1 MKRIKNLV
9 INPLK
14 NKYNRIINKT
24 SIDNIEKGKSTLIEN
39 IKSRK
44 KSVIKYIIIFI
55 SFTFILILSYIIIK
69 AINFKNKINSEDKVE
84 YKLEEEDDDENY
96 KPDIK
101 SIYEEENF
109 YYSYQESYNKAK
121 EFIKNNINGL
131 LINTE
136 KVQLSQKPN
145 VSVVIPCYNCSKYI
159 LRAIRSIQNQDF
171 SNFEIIIA
179 NDGSKDDSLTILQQ
193 FQKEENRIRII
204 NNKVNMGTLYTR
216 SIATLSAKGRYI
228 FPMDI
233 DDMFLD
239 QDVFSVITNIAYKG
253 NFDIIIFNS
262 VYTDLK
268 PDVYTAEVGPTYF
281 DRNHKPNLVLFQP
294 DLGYYN
300 IAPSENLEEIYLNDE
315 LLHGKLVKTKVYKK
329 ALNKL
334 GKERYS
340 RFMISGEDNLACNI
354 IYNTAKTAKFIA
366 KYGYLYVNNEESASR
381 KQNNNII
388 VARGPLYVLD
398 ALIDFSLDL
407 PKNKKVLVNYII
419 FLFKKEYL
427 KDVISHEYDN
437 KLFISCLDRIFN
449 CKYISDELKNEIRIR
464 GKNLTFIKYNF
475 YNQFFWKF
483 IK

>member
-39 IKSRK
+39 IKLRK
-44 KSVIKYIIIFI
+44 KSFIKYIIIFI
-55 SFTFILILSYIIIK
+55 SFLFILILSYIIIK
-69 AINFKNKINSEDKVE
+69 AINFKNKINSGHKVE
-84 YKLEEEDDDENY
+84 YKFEEEDEDENY
-96 KPDIK
+96 IPDIK
-101 SIYEEENF
+101 SIYEKENF

-239 QDVFSVITNIAYKG
+239 QDVFSVITNVAYKG
-253 NFDIIIFNS
+253 NFDIVIFNS

-268 PDVYTAEVGPTYF
+268 PDVYTANVGQTYF
-281 DRNHKPNLVLFQP
+281 DFAHKPNLVLFQP
-294 DLGYYN
+294 ELGYYN
-300 IAPSENLEEIYLNDE
+300 IAPSENLEEMYLNDE

-419 FLFKKEYL
+419 ILFKNKYL
-427 KDVISHEYDN
+427 KDVLSGNYDN
-437 KLFISCLDRIFN
+437 KLFNSCLDRIFN

-464 GKNLTFIKYNF
+464 GKNLKFIKYNF
-475 YNQFFWKF
+475 
-483 IK
+483 

>member
-1 MKRIKNLV
+1 M
-9 INPLK
+9 
-14 NKYNRIINKT
+14 
-24 SIDNIEKGKSTLIEN
+24 
-39 IKSRK
+39 
-44 KSVIKYIIIFI
+44 
-55 SFTFILILSYIIIK
+55 FILILSTIIIL
-69 AINFKNKINSEDKVE
+69 AITFIFKNYSKDEKKYKVE
-84 YKLEEEDDDENY
+84 NQEEEEDKDDNY
-96 KPDIK
+96 KPENK

-121 EFIKNNINGL
+121 EFIKNSINGL

-145 VSVVIPCYNCSKYI
+145 VSVVIPCCNCSKYI
-159 LRAIRSIQNQDF
+159 LRAIRSIQNQDL

-193 FQKEENRIRII
+193 LQKEENRIRII

-228 FPMDI
+228 IPLDS

-239 QDVFSVITNIAYKG
+239 KDVFSVITNVAYKG
-253 NFDIIIFNS
+253 NFDIVIFNS

-268 PDVYTAEVGPTYF
+268 PNVYTANVGQTYF
-281 DRNHKPNLVLFQP
+281 DFAHKPNLVLFQP
-294 DLGYYN
+294 ELGYYN
-300 IAPSENLEEIYLNDE
+300 IAPSDTLDKIIINDV
-315 LLHGKLVKTKVYKK
+315 LLHGKLFKTNIYKK

-334 GKERYS
+334 GKEKYS
-340 RFMISGEDNLACNI
+340 RFMVNAEDDIANYI
-354 IYNTAKTAKFIA
+354 IFNTAKSAKFIA
-366 KYGYLYVNNEESASR
+366 KYGYLYINNDETFSKNQKNET
-381 KQNNNII
+381 QNT
-388 VARGPLYVLD
+388 RTLLYVLD
-398 ALIDFSLDL
+398 TLIDFSLDL

>member
-14 NKYNRIINKT
+14 NKYNRIINKST
-24 SIDNIEKGKSTLIEN
+24 IDNIEKGKITLIEN
-39 IKSRK
+39 IKLRK
-44 KSVIKYIIIFI
+44 KSSIKYIIIFI
-55 SFTFILILSYIIIK
+55 SFLFILILSYIIIK

-136 KVQLSQKPN
+136 KVELSQKPN

-300 IAPSENLEEIYLNDE
+300 IAPSENLEEMYLNDE

-419 FLFKKEYL
+419 ILFKNKYL
-427 KDVISHEYDN
+427 KDVLSGNYDN
-437 KLFISCLDRIFN
+437 KLFNSCLDRIFN

-475 YNQFFWKF
+475 
-483 IK
+483 

>member
-44 KSVIKYIIIFI
+44 KSVIKYIIVFI

-101 SIYEEENF
+101 SIYKEENF

-300 IAPSENLEEIYLNDE
+300 IAPSENLEEMYLNDE

-419 FLFKKEYL
+419 ILFKNEYL
-427 KDVISHEYDN
+427 KDVLSGNYDN
-437 KLFISCLDRIFN
+437 KLFNSCLDRIFN

-464 GKNLTFIKYNF
+464 GKNLKFINYNF
-475 YNQFFWKF
+475 
-483 IK
+483 

>member
-14 NKYNRIINKT
+14 NKYNRIINKST
-24 SIDNIEKGKSTLIEN
+24 IDNIEKGKITLIEN
-39 IKSRK
+39 IKLRK
-44 KSVIKYIIIFI
+44 KSFIKYIIIFI
-55 SFTFILILSYIIIK
+55 SFLFILILSYIIIK

-101 SIYEEENF
+101 SIYEKENF

-136 KVQLSQKPN
+136 KVELSQKPN

-300 IAPSENLEEIYLNDE
+300 IAPSENLEEMYLNDE

-419 FLFKKEYL
+419 ILFKNEYL
-427 KDVISHEYDN
+427 KDVLSSNYDN
-437 KLFISCLDRIFN
+437 KLFNSCLDRIFN

-464 GKNLTFIKYNF
+464 GKNLKFIKYNF
-475 YNQFFWKF
+475 
-483 IK
+483 

>member
-39 IKSRK
+39 IKLRK
-44 KSVIKYIIIFI
+44 KSFIKYIIIFI
-55 SFTFILILSYIIIK
+55 SFLFILILSYIIIK

-84 YKLEEEDDDENY
+84 YKLEEEDEDENY

-101 SIYEEENF
+101 SIYEKENF

-193 FQKEENRIRII
+193 LQKEENRIRII

-300 IAPSENLEEIYLNDE
+300 IAPSENLEEMYLNDE

-419 FLFKKEYL
+419 ILFKNEYL
-427 KDVISHEYDN
+427 KDVLSGNYDN
-437 KLFISCLDRIFN
+437 KLFNSCLDRIFN

-475 YNQFFWKF
+475 
-483 IK
+483 

>member
-44 KSVIKYIIIFI
+44 KSFIKYIIIFI
-55 SFTFILILSYIIIK
+55 SFLFILILSYIIIK

-84 YKLEEEDDDENY
+84 YKLEEEDEDENY

-101 SIYEEENF
+101 SIYKEENF

-136 KVQLSQKPN
+136 KVELSQKPN

-300 IAPSENLEEIYLNDE
+300 IAPSENLEEMYLNDE

-419 FLFKKEYL
+419 ILFKNEYL
-427 KDVISHEYDN
+427 KDVLSGNYDN
-437 KLFISCLDRIFN
+437 KLFNSCLDRIFN

-464 GKNLTFIKYNF
+464 GKNLKFIKYNF
-475 YNQFFWKF
+475 
-483 IK
+483 

>member
-44 KSVIKYIIIFI
+44 KSFIKYIIIFI
-55 SFTFILILSYIIIK
+55 SFLFILILSYIIIK

-84 YKLEEEDDDENY
+84 YKLEEEDEDENY

-101 SIYEEENF
+101 SIYEKENF

-300 IAPSENLEEIYLNDE
+300 IAPSENLEEMYLNDE

-419 FLFKKEYL
+419 ILFKNEYL
-427 KDVISHEYDN
+427 KDVLSGNYDN
-437 KLFISCLDRIFN
+437 KLFNSCLDRILN

-464 GKNLTFIKYNF
+464 GKNLKFIKYNF
-475 YNQFFWKF
+475 
-483 IK
+483 

>member
-14 NKYNRIINKT
+14 NKYNRIINKST
-24 SIDNIEKGKSTLIEN
+24 IDNIEKGKSTLIEN

-44 KSVIKYIIIFI
+44 KSFIKYIIIFI
-55 SFTFILILSYIIIK
+55 SFLFILILSYIIIK

-84 YKLEEEDDDENY
+84 YKLEEEDEDENY

-101 SIYEEENF
+101 SIYKEENF

-300 IAPSENLEEIYLNDE
+300 IAPSENLEEMYLNDE
-315 LLHGKLVKTKVYKK
+315 LLHGKLVKTKIYKK

-419 FLFKKEYL
+419 ILFKNEYL
-427 KDVISHEYDN
+427 KDVLSGNYDN
-437 KLFISCLDRIFN
+437 KLFNSCLDRIFN

-464 GKNLTFIKYNF
+464 GKNLKFINYNF
-475 YNQFFWKF
+475 
-483 IK
+483 

>member
-44 KSVIKYIIIFI
+44 KSVIKYIIVFI

-84 YKLEEEDDDENY
+84 YKLEEEDEDENY

-101 SIYEEENF
+101 SIYKEENF

-300 IAPSENLEEIYLNDE
+300 IAPSENLEEMYLNDE

-419 FLFKKEYL
+419 ILFKNEYL
-427 KDVISHEYDN
+427 KDVLSGNYDN
-437 KLFISCLDRIFN
+437 KLFNSCLDRIFN

-475 YNQFFWKF
+475 
-483 IK
+483 

>member
-44 KSVIKYIIIFI
+44 KSVIKYIIVFI

-121 EFIKNNINGL
+121 EFIKNSINGL

-136 KVQLSQKPN
+136 KVELSQKPN
-145 VSVVIPCYNCSKYI
+145 VSVVIPCCNCSKYI

-179 NDGSKDDSLTILQQ
+179 NDGSKDDTLTILQQ
-193 FQKEENRIRII
+193 LQKEENRIRII

-300 IAPSENLEEIYLNDE
+300 IAPSENLEEMYLNDE

-329 ALNKL
+329 A
-334 GKERYS
+334 
-340 RFMISGEDNLACNI
+340 
-354 IYNTAKTAKFIA
+354 
-366 KYGYLYVNNEESASR
+366 
-381 KQNNNII
+381 
-388 VARGPLYVLD
+388 
-398 ALIDFSLDL
+398 
-407 PKNKKVLVNYII
+407 
-419 FLFKKEYL
+419 
-427 KDVISHEYDN
+427 
-437 KLFISCLDRIFN
+437 
-449 CKYISDELKNEIRIR
+449 IRI
-464 GKNLTFIKYNF
+464 N
-475 YNQFFWKF
+475 
-483 IK
+483 

>member
-84 YKLEEEDDDENY
+84 YKLEEEDEDENY

-268 PDVYTAEVGPTYF
+268 SDVYTAEVGPTYF

-300 IAPSENLEEIYLNDE
+300 IAPSENLEEMYLNDE

-419 FLFKKEYL
+419 ILFKNKYL
-427 KDVISHEYDN
+427 KDVLSSNYDN
-437 KLFISCLDRIFN
+437 KLFNSCLDRILN

-464 GKNLTFIKYNF
+464 GKNLKFINYNF
-475 YNQFFWKF
+475 
-483 IK
+483 

>member
-39 IKSRK
+39 IKLRK
-44 KSVIKYIIIFI
+44 KSFIKYIIIFI
-55 SFTFILILSYIIIK
+55 SFLFILMLSYIIIK

-101 SIYEEENF
+101 SIYEKENF

-136 KVQLSQKPN
+136 KVELSQKPN

-300 IAPSENLEEIYLNDE
+300 IAPSENLEEMYLNDE

-437 KLFISCLDRIFN
+437 KLFNSCLDRIFN

-464 GKNLTFIKYNF
+464 GKNLKFINYNF
-475 YNQFFWKF
+475 
-483 IK
+483 

>member
-437 KLFISCLDRIFN
+437 KLFNSCLDRIFN

-475 YNQFFWKF
+475 
-483 IK
+483 

>member
-44 KSVIKYIIIFI
+44 KSFIKYIIIFI
-55 SFTFILILSYIIIK
+55 SFLFILILSYIIIK

-300 IAPSENLEEIYLNDE
+300 IAPSENLEEMYLNDE

-437 KLFISCLDRIFN
+437 KLFNSCLDRIFN

-464 GKNLTFIKYNF
+464 GKNLKFIKYNF
-475 YNQFFWKF
+475 
-483 IK
+483 